1 MSKGRIRKYM
11 DIENIACLDITECGL
26 RNLGQYFESS
36 ALSLADNNS
45 MLYHRKKSIHYL
57 LFDRFENFLLQN
69 FINSR

>member
-1 MSKGRIRKYM
+1 MSKGSIRRYM

-45 MLYHRKKSIHYL
+45 MLYHRKNQFTICCL
-57 LFDRFENFLLQN
+57 TG
-69 FINSR
+69 SRISCFKTS